1 MNQRITVLGAGSSG
15 MATAAWL
22 TRQGWQVTLWDV
34 PGQSVD
40 FETIQQ
46 QGGIQIEGGAGYN
59 GLIMPH
65 RLTTDL
71 EEALADTEQII
82 VCTSAARHPEIAEL
96 CAPLAREG
104 QVFLLAPG
112 NFGSFML
119 RAALDKLGKAGV
131 VTAETCGGPW
141 ACRRIGPGQ
150 VLVASPLKAAIKAA
164 ALPAGDNE
172 KLIRQFE
179 GILPLEAGAN
189 VLEVSLNS
197 PNVITHVGGTVLNA
211 GAVDRN
217 GDSFAFFLDGL
228 SESVIRCFSRLEE
241 ERNGLLERLGLRV
254 YNPSSESFM
263 RTLLD
268 YDSHRELDT
277 FRSLDGP
284 SSFTHRYVSE
294 DAACGVAMLVSL
306 GRQYQVPMPLTEA
319 FLTVVQTI
327 NGTDYLA
334 TGRTLEG
341 LDIAKPTIEQLMKSL

>member
-22 TRQGWQVTLWDV
+22 TRQGWQVTLWDT
-34 PGQSVD
+34 PGQSAD
-40 FETIQQ
+40 FSPIQQ
-46 QGGIQIEGGAGYN
+46 QGGIQIQGGAGYN
-59 GLIMPH
+59 GLFMPY

-104 QVFLLAPG
+104 QAFLLAPG
-112 NFGSFML
+112 NFGSFIL
-119 RAALDKLGKAGV
+119 RAALNKLGKTGV
-131 VTAETCGGPW
+131 VTAETCGGLW
-141 ACRRIGPGQ
+141 ACRRTGPGQ
-150 VLVASPLKAAIKAA
+150 VFVASPLKDTIKAA
-164 ALPAGDNE
+164 ALPAGDNDR
-172 KLIRQFE
+172 LTRQFE
-179 GILPLEAGAN
+179 GILPLAAGTN

-197 PNVITHVGGTVLNA
+197 PNVITHVGGTALNA
-211 GAVDRN
+211 GAVDRK

-228 SESVIRCFSRLEE
+228 SESVIRCFNRLEE
-241 ERNGLLERLGLRV
+241 ERNGLLERLELQV
-254 YNPSSESFM
+254 YNPSSDGFM
-263 RTLLD
+263 RTLMD
-268 YDSHRELDT
+268 YGSHRELDA

-284 SSFTHRYVSE
+284 SSFAHRYVSE

-334 TGRTLEG
+334 TGRTLER
-341 LDIAKPTIEQLMKSL
+341 LDIAKPTVEQLMECL